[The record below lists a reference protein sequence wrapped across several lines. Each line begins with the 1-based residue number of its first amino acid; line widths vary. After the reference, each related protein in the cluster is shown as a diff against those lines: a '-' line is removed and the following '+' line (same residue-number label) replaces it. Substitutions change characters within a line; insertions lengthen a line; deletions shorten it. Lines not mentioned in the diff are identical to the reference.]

1 MPEPIPAEVEAPSTR
16 DVLITFG
23 VAEEERTEIRRL
35 AAEYGATVGR
45 PVPVAEYVRDAALQR
60 LSVS

>member
-1 MPEPIPAEVEAPSTR
+1 MPEPTPAEVETPSSR

-23 VAEEERTEIRRL
+23 VAEEERAEIRRL
-35 AAEYGATVGR
+35 AADYGARIGR

-60 LSVS
+60 LAA